1 MSVNKVILVGRLGQ
15 DPELK
20 QTQGGGAVCK
30 FSLATSEFW
39 QDKQGQ
45 KQEKTEWHRIT
56 VWGKLGETCNQYL
69 AKGRQAYI
77 EGRLQTNSWD
87 DKDGQKR
94 YATEIVAT
102 AVQFLGG
109 AKDGG
114 GAGKFDGPQ
123 SQGMGQGTSQGAG
136 GNFFDQGNKNNHSSS
151 PSIDDFEKLS
161 SSNTSTNGSQFAAD
175 EIPF

>member
-30 FSLATSEFW
+30 FSLATSESW

-56 VWGKLGETCNQYL
+56 VWGKLGELCNQYL
-69 AKGRQAYI
+69 AKGRQAYV
-77 EGRLQTNSWD
+77 EGRLQTSSWD

-94 YATEIVAT
+94 YTTEIVAT

-109 AKDGG
+109 KEAG
-114 GAGKFDGPQ
+114 GAGKFDQSHQ
-123 SQGMGQGTSQGAG
+123 SQSAG
-136 GNFFDQGNKNNHSSS
+136 GNNFFDQGNRGSSS
-151 PSIDDFEKLS
+151 TAPGVDDFEKLS
-161 SSNTSTNGSQFAAD
+161 SANPSTNGDQFASD